1 MLDQAF
7 AQAAGAAAAPSPQ
20 AQMLN
25 TFGILAITIGIFYFM
40 IIRPQQKKQR
50 ETEAM
55 LKAVKKGDRVLT
67 SGGIFGTVIGKKGE
81 KDEIVV
87 LKVGDE
93 MKMEFSRQSIVQ
105 VIERGE

>member
-1 MLDQAF
+1 
-7 AQAAGAAAAPSPQ
+7 
-20 AQMLN
+20 
-25 TFGILAITIGIFYFM
+25 M
-40 IIRPQQKKQR
+40 IIRPQQRKQR

-81 KDEIVV
+81 KDDVVV
-87 LKVGDE
+87 LKVSDE
-93 MKMEFSRQSIVQ
+93 VKMEFSRQSIVQ

>member
-20 AQMLN
+20 DQMLHM
-25 TFGILAITIGIFYFM
+25 FAILAITIGIFYFM

-50 ETEAM
+50 DTETM

-67 SGGIFGTVIGKKGE
+67 SGGIFGTVIGRKGD

-87 LKVGDE
+87 LKVGED
-93 MKMEFSRQSIVQ
+93 MKMEFTSQSIIQ